1 MWTNGSFFPRLAEAR
16 SGRYGHATRHLQT
29 CAFDAG
35 QPIVMVLLTHLW
47 ISALAAINSCPLPV
61 RLTNPLQLNL
71 GAIQLAHFFQ
81 KAQIS
86 IRIGPHES
94 TAMSRQG

>member
-1 MWTNGSFFPRLAEAR
+1 MARFSPASPWPALAATAMR
-16 SGRYGHATRHLQT
+16 PTRHLQT

-47 ISALAAINSCPLPV
+47 ISALAAINSCQLPG
-61 RLTNPLQLNL
+61 RLTNPQQFNP
-71 GAIQLAHFFQ
+71 GAIQLAHLFQ

-94 TAMSRQG
+94 TAMFRQG